1 MSDETP
7 DEGPRSADAGD
18 LVDVEDAIDAPDT
31 ADANDTAN
39 VSHTGDTSDASN
51 ADASNANAN
60 GTADRLGADGIARQR
75 PIYTESQVIMT
86 TVKVMIPFVL
96 TYGLFITFHGADT
109 PGGGFQGGAIIASVV
124 LMIAFAFG
132 IESTRAWLPN
142 SLVVG
147 LGTGGVLL
155 FGASGFGPIVLGGN
169 FLEYTAYYPMFGSL
183 LGLKE
188 YEFVKYG
195 MEAVEIL
202 GIAFIVSGILMGL
215 FFALAAG
222 FTPLESRAERGD
234 PGGDAGDTPVGTDGA
249 AGTDTAV
256 GVDTVA
262 EPNADVAGGPT
273 DD

>member
-18 LVDVEDAIDAPDT
+18 LVDVEDATDAPDT
-31 ADANDTAN
+31 ADANDTATAN
-39 VSHTGDTSDASN
+39 DTGDTSDASN
-51 ADASNANAN
+51 ANATT
-60 GTADRLGADGIARQR
+60 GRLGADGIARQR

-155 FGASGFGPIVLGGN
+155 FGAIGFGPIVLGGN
-169 FLEYTAYYPMFGSL
+169 FLEYTAYYPTFGSL

-222 FTPLESRAERGD
+222 FTPLASRTDRGD
-234 PGGDAGDTPVGTDGA
+234 PGGDAGDTPVGTDGT
-249 AGTDTAV
+249 AGTDTAA
-256 GVDTVA
+256 GSVA

>member
-1 MSDETP
+1 MSD
-7 DEGPRSADAGD
+7 DESAVDADIDEPTDHVDADIDESINRVDADDPEDSAGANDRADAEESD
-18 LVDVEDAIDAPDT
+18 DT
-31 ADANDTAN
+31 ADAPDPDDP
-39 VSHTGDTSDASN
+39 VH
-51 ADASNANAN
+51 
-60 GTADRLGADGIARQR
+60 RLDVDGVARQR

-155 FGASGFGPIVLGGN
+155 FGAIGFGPVVLGEN
-169 FLEYTAYYPMFGSL
+169 FLEYTAYYPVFGSL

-195 MEAVEIL
+195 MEAVEIV

-222 FTPLESRAERGD
+222 FR
-234 PGGDAGDTPVGTDGA
+234 PVEMAQDGV
-249 AGTDTAV
+249 DTAV
-256 GVDTVA
+256 DDADREAATGPTAGTTGGPTETASGSA
-262 EPNADVAGGPT
+262 EGGPT

>member
-1 MSDETP
+1 MSDDPTNQP
-7 DEGPRSADAGD
+7 DERYDGR
-18 LVDVEDAIDAPDT
+18 VDT
-31 ADANDTAN
+31 
-39 VSHTGDTSDASN
+39 
-51 ADASNANAN
+51 
-60 GTADRLGADGIARQR
+60 DGVARQR
-75 PIYTESQVIMT
+75 PVYTESQVIMT
-86 TVKVMIPFVL
+86 TVKAVIPFVM

-132 IESTRAWLPN
+132 IESTRAWLSN

-147 LGTGGVLL
+147 LGTVGVFL
-155 FGASGFGPIVLGGN
+155 FGAIGFGPLLLGGN
-169 FLEYTAYYPMFGSL
+169 FLEYTRYEPLLGDL

-202 GIAFIVSGILMGL
+202 GIAFIVSGVLMGL

-222 FTPLESRAERGD
+222 YSPSSDPLGV
-234 PGGDAGDTPVGTDGA
+234 AGDRRDGA
-249 AGTDTAV
+249 DTA
-256 GVDTVA
+256 TM
-262 EPNADVAGGPT
+262 EET